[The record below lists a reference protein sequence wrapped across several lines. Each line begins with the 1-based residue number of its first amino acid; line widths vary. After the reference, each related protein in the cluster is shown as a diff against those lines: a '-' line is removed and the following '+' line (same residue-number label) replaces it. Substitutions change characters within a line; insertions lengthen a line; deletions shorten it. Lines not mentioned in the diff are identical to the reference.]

1 MLHVGGEPY
10 EVVSRPSQSMPKGG
24 PKDATAVLPSFELP
38 AAPRDYRTRLDL
50 SISGGGSFFANDRFS
65 TQSIIITSAGPP
77 PFALPQDFIDYLHGG
92 FSIAPKVTLNSWKY
106 ISNEFGYTYNK
117 APFEIAVGTPIGSS
131 PGVSRH
137 VVDAD
142 AQIRQFTYNALF
154 HIRPNGRGFRIFGAV
169 GTSFQLLR
177 LTDSKPKVNP
187 LFKLALKDLGLIIGA
202 YQFGSLPPLE
212 GGGIFQFGLQYGGG
226 FKYRIT
232 PRFFLRADVRQ
243 TLSPQPDYW
252 TKSYPTLR
260 KDLVED
266 PGDAVEIKPYQKFGP
281 LRQNVTTLG
290 FGISF

>member
-1 MLHVGGEPY
+1 
-10 EVVSRPSQSMPKGG
+10 
-24 PKDATAVLPSFELP
+24 
-38 AAPRDYRTRLDL
+38 
-50 SISGGGSFFANDRFS
+50 
-65 TQSIIITSAGPP
+65 
-77 PFALPQDFIDYLHGG
+77 
-92 FSIAPKVTLNSWKY
+92 VTLNSWKY

-142 AQIRQFTYNALF
+142 AQIRPFTYNALF
-154 HIRPNGRGFRIFGAV
+154 HIRPNGKRFRIFGAV
-169 GTSFQLLR
+169 GPSFQLLR
-177 LTDSKPKVNP
+177 LTESKPKVNP
-187 LFKLALKDLGLIIGA
+187 LFKLALKDLGLIIAA

-226 FKYRIT
+226 FKYQIT
-232 PRFFLRADVRQ
+232 PRFFLRADFRQ

-266 PGDAVEIKPYQKFGP
+266 PGDNVEIKPYKKFGP
-281 LRQNVTTLG
+281 LRQNATTLG
-290 FGISF
+290 VGISF

>member
-1 MLHVGGEPY
+1 MSRRSSCPWEPSSRI
-10 EVVSRPSQSMPKGG
+10 VS
-24 PKDATAVLPSFELP
+24 
-38 AAPRDYRTRLDL
+38 
-50 SISGGGSFFANDRFS
+50 I
-65 TQSIIITSAGPP
+65 
-77 PFALPQDFIDYLHGG
+77 IDYLHRG

-154 HIRPNGRGFRIFGAV
+154 HIRPNGKRFRIFGAV
-169 GTSFQLLR
+169 GPSFQLLR
-177 LTDSKPKVNP
+177 LTESQPKVNP
-187 LFKLALKDLGLIIGA
+187 LFKLALKDLGLIIAA

-226 FKYRIT
+226 FQYQIT
-232 PRFFLRADVRQ
+232 PRFFLRADFRQ

-266 PGDAVEIKPYQKFGP
+266 PDDNVEIKPYKKFGP
-281 LRQNVTTLG
+281 LRQNATTLG
-290 FGISF
+290 VGISF